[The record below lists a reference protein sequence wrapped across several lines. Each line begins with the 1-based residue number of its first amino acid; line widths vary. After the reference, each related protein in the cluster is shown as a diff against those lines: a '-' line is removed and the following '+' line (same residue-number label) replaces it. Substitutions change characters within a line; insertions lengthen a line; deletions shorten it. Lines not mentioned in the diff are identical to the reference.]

1 MRVRESIGWRE
12 QTVTRTHKKER
23 PEEKEEEKEKQEE
36 EEEEK
41 GEEEEKERER
51 ERQKERERL
60 SVRAGAE
67 YGDAKKGAERD
78 EESLGAA
85 GRYREEHVGGNARK

>member
-1 MRVRESIGWRE
+1 
-12 QTVTRTHKKER
+12 
-23 PEEKEEEKEKQEE
+23 
-36 EEEEK
+36 
-41 GEEEEKERER
+41 
-51 ERQKERERL
+51 L

-78 EESLGAA
+78 EERLGAA